1 MKKALCVGIV
11 FVVMLAAS
19 PFGLFAQQGDLNQL
33 SRDITAKN
41 NADRAE
47 AYRLAALNGWA
58 TRGYGPNGS
67 FFELQKMVNGIPAF
81 YTTDNADA
89 ARSTNTDS
97 TNFAIGGGSGFVLR
111 IWDGG
116 APRITHQELTG
127 RVTWNDPLP
136 YDINIIG
143 HATHT
148 AGTLVASGVVA
159 QAKGMAYA
167 ASLRAFEW
175 TNDTG
180 EMTSEASGGMNLS
193 SHSYG
198 YTRGWS
204 YNTLNSY
211 WYWYGDTA
219 ISDQRDYE
227 FGFYDSEAQLVDQIA
242 NNAPNYL
249 PVVSASNDRGEGP
262 ASQPVKHY
270 YWDSRYGN
278 WRFSTKTRQLDGGT
292 TGYDCIPNGMQ
303 LSKNT
308 FTVGAVM
315 DVPVYTGPSSV
326 VMTTFSSW
334 GPADDGRIKP
344 DIVGNGWQLYSS
356 YSTSDNSY
364 ATGSGT
370 SMSCPN
376 VCGSLALLEKYYKD
390 THGGTAMWAS
400 TLKALAIHT
409 ARECGSNP
417 GPDYVFGWGL
427 LNTYAAYKLLNKDY
441 LDDSKGYIEQF
452 TLSQGQTIEIGYRV
466 YASSPE
472 LSATISWNDPAGSPP
487 SPSLDPRTRMLVN
500 DLDLRAVKGAST
512 YYPWHLDVYNPSN
525 AATQA
530 DNNVDNVEQVVLA
543 TPAPGVYTIRISHKG
558 TLSGGSQKVS
568 LVVSGAVK
576 NHVWHVYAD
585 GSGDAPTITAAVS
598 SAADGDSIFVHQG
611 TYHEAGISVGKALYI
626 RGVDGA
632 SLTTVDGSGLGAS
645 CFIFPAVS
653 KVIWVSDFTI
663 KSGSSSLFGGGINC
677 SNSSVTVNRCV
688 IKSCR
693 ATYYGGGMAVTNA
706 SPAVKNCT
714 FLSNRAS
721 QNGAGLFLSSSSA
734 VFDTCVFRGNVAVL
748 GGGGIALVTSAPQ
761 FHNCTVDSNY
771 AGTYGGGVYIG
782 ATGNP
787 TLQRCIVSFGG
798 GGGGGGI
805 YGEPTA
811 TGATITCCDVYGNAG
826 GNYGGSISDRTGTNN
841 NISKDPIYCG
851 PGAYPP
857 VLTISSLSP
866 CAPALSPCSQ
876 LIGALAAA
884 CLKGPDLVIASYQ
897 FTSTEPAYGDS
908 IRATVKVKNI
918 GQAAAVKSFYIDY
931 D

>member
-89 ARSTNTDS
+89 AKSTNTDS
-97 TNFAIGGGSGFVLR
+97 TNLAIGGGSGFVLR

-136 YDINIIG
+136 YASNIIG

-180 EMTSEASGGMNLS
+180 EMTSEASAGMNLS

-249 PVVSASNDRGEGP
+249 PVASASNDRGEGP

-315 DVPVYTGPSSV
+315 NVPVYTGPSSV
-326 VMTTFSSW
+326 TMTTFSSW
-334 GPADDGRIKP
+334 GPADDGRIK
-344 DIVGNGWQLYSS
+344 
-356 YSTSDNSY
+356 
-364 ATGSGT
+364 
-370 SMSCPN
+370 
-376 VCGSLALLEKYYKD
+376 
-390 THGGTAMWAS
+390 
-400 TLKALAIHT
+400 
-409 ARECGSNP
+409 
-417 GPDYVFGWGL
+417 
-427 LNTYAAYKLLNKDY
+427 
-441 LDDSKGYIEQF
+441 
-452 TLSQGQTIEIGYRV
+452 
-466 YASSPE
+466 
-472 LSATISWNDPAGSPP
+472 
-487 SPSLDPRTRMLVN
+487 
-500 DLDLRAVKGAST
+500 
-512 YYPWHLDVYNPSN
+512 
-525 AATQA
+525 
-530 DNNVDNVEQVVLA
+530 
-543 TPAPGVYTIRISHKG
+543 
-558 TLSGGSQKVS
+558 
-568 LVVSGAVK
+568 
-576 NHVWHVYAD
+576 
-585 GSGDAPTITAAVS
+585 
-598 SAADGDSIFVHQG
+598 
-611 TYHEAGISVGKALYI
+611 
-626 RGVDGA
+626 
-632 SLTTVDGSGLGAS
+632 
-645 CFIFPAVS
+645 
-653 KVIWVSDFTI
+653 
-663 KSGSSSLFGGGINC
+663 
-677 SNSSVTVNRCV
+677 
-688 IKSCR
+688 
-693 ATYYGGGMAVTNA
+693 
-706 SPAVKNCT
+706 
-714 FLSNRAS
+714 
-721 QNGAGLFLSSSSA
+721 
-734 VFDTCVFRGNVAVL
+734 
-748 GGGGIALVTSAPQ
+748 
-761 FHNCTVDSNY
+761 
-771 AGTYGGGVYIG
+771 
-782 ATGNP
+782 
-787 TLQRCIVSFGG
+787 
-798 GGGGGGI
+798 
-805 YGEPTA
+805 
-811 TGATITCCDVYGNAG
+811 
-826 GNYGGSISDRTGTNN
+826 
-841 NISKDPIYCG
+841 
-851 PGAYPP
+851 
-857 VLTISSLSP
+857 
-866 CAPALSPCSQ
+866 
-876 LIGALAAA
+876 
-884 CLKGPDLVIASYQ
+884 
-897 FTSTEPAYGDS
+897 
-908 IRATVKVKNI
+908 
-918 GQAAAVKSFYIDY
+918 
-931 D
+931 